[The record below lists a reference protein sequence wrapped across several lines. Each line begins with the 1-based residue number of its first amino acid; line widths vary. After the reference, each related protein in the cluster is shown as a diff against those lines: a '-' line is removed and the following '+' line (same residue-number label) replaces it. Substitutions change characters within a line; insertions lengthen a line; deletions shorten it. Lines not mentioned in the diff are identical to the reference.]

1 MTLFY
6 APPDGTGAL
15 LFVSRVAFG
24 SAMVV
29 SIVVGLAAILRRDI
43 QGHRAWMARGY
54 AHAYQ
59 DHLRR
64 ARGE

>member
-6 APPDGTGAL
+6 APPDGTGVL
-15 LFVSRVAFG
+15 LFVSRIVFG

-29 SIVVGLAAILRRDI
+29 SIIIGFVVILRRDV

-54 AHAYQ
+54 AGA
-59 DHLRR
+59 DGGRN
-64 ARGE
+64 RGGPAE